1 LILLTHQAVCDGPNA
16 ICARVIW
23 PIGFGVLREC
33 MKNFPN
39 ELIWGAIPETAHPV
53 RFRAAMPFDVLR
65 AINID
70 IEVPKEFG
78 ERPVTEVQDEA
89 ATHLK
94 ELLE

>member
-1 LILLTHQAVCDGPNA
+1 
-16 ICARVIW
+16 
-23 PIGFGVLREC
+23 
-33 MKNFPN
+33 
-39 ELIWGAIPETAHPV
+39 
-53 RFRAAMPFDVLR
+53 MPFDVLR

-78 ERPVTEVQDEA
+78 EGPVTEVQDEA